1 MVWIKSMCKTLTLLY
16 TSQLEKGVFLLVIWN
31 TDWVISKKSDILLS
45 IREINLFVAH
55 LNNWNTLSWIK
66 MVTDLLCW
74 LYINCLLYIL
84 IVFHLLKQYY
94 FSAQVYKVLQGIITK
109 LQYDLNWSYA
119 TLSWEPLYI
128 TCNTQYLD

>member
-16 TSQLEKGVFLLVIWN
+16 TSQLEKGMFLLVIWN
-31 TDWVISKKSDILLS
+31 TDWIISKKSDILLS